1 MSQGSV
7 RADFGVIDQLSADQG
22 SHAGNIDGLR
32 ATLKS
37 HVAKAIDNFAGG
49 MGQEQHQACMAKADQ
64 LIDEYINGIR
74 QFQGTTNTVNDT
86 FQAGGHKAQSILASG
101 A

>member
-1 MSQGSV
+1 MSNASI
-7 RADFGVIDQLSADQG
+7 RADFGVLDQLSSDQG
-22 SHAGNIDGLR
+22 GHAGNIDALR

-37 HVAKAIDNFAGG
+37 HVSKAIDNFAGG

-64 LIDEYINGIR
+64 LIDEYISGVR
-74 QFQGTTNTVNDT
+74 QFQGSTNQVNDT
-86 FQAGGHKAQSILASG
+86 FQAGGQKAQSILASG